1 MSAGRRVQG
10 VHLGQKEPGVGP
22 GRGLS
27 PSLPSPPRLLC
38 PGVPQGEG
46 TIPSAKPTPNSLRLD
61 FSPSLI
67 LFQLALPS
75 GTHPGRTPASERK
88 CTLQQGRGVGRGR
101 SMATVLAPGQGQL
114 AGCSCSSL
122 ARPSLSFLDCETGM
136 LLASA
141 SGSSHRCSLARCWHL
156 EAAREGGCCGVL
168 PTGSS
173 GPRPGR
179 LLELPTS
186 GLRGSQQGV

>member
-1 MSAGRRVQG
+1 M
-10 VHLGQKEPGVGP
+10 GP
-22 GRGLS
+22 GQGLS
-27 PSLPSPPRLLC
+27 PSLPTPPRLLS

-67 LFQLALPS
+67 LFHLALPS
-75 GTHPGRTPASERK
+75 GTHPGRTPANEQK

-101 SMATVLAPGQGQL
+101 SKATVLPPGQGQL
-114 AGCSCSSL
+114 AGCPCSSL

-136 LLASA
+136 LLACA
-141 SGSSHRCSLARCWHL
+141 SGSSLRCSLARCSLARCWRL
-156 EAAREGGCCGVL
+156 EAAQEGGCCGG
-168 PTGSS
+168 PPIGSS

-179 LLELPTS
+179 FLELPTS
-186 GLRGSQQGV
+186 ELRGSQQEV